1 MLVLI
6 TGGSGSGKSEYAENL
21 AMSLGEQRVYLATMI
36 AYGEEGHKRVA
47 RHRKM
52 REHKNFRTIECPVNL
67 ETIPDTGIN
76 ADTVVL
82 LECMSNLVA
91 NEMFPAGGESCTGRE
106 VADKILCGI
115 ERLIGRCGHLVVV
128 TNEVFSDGNSY
139 GCEMEQYIKT
149 LGQINVRLASMAEQV
164 TEVVC
169 GIPIDYGKGSR

>member
-21 AMSLGEQRVYLATMI
+21 AMSLGEQRVYLATMMV
-36 AYGEEGHKRVA
+36 YGEEGHKRVA

-52 REHKNFRTIECPVNL
+52 REHKNFRTVERPVDL
-67 ETIPDTGIN
+67 ETIPDSVID
-76 ADTVVL
+76 ADAVVL

-91 NEMFPAGGESCTGRE
+91 NEMFPGEGEGRTDRE
-106 VADKILCGI
+106 VADKIAGGI
-115 ERLIGRCGHLVVV
+115 ERLIRRCSHLVVV

-139 GCEMEQYIKT
+139 GCEMEQYIRA
-149 LGQINVRLASMAEQV
+149 LGQINVWLASMADQV

-169 GIPIDYGKGSR
+169 GIPIDYGKEPG

>member
-21 AMSLGEQRVYLATMI
+21 TMSLGEQRVYIATMI
-36 AYGEEGHKRVA
+36 VYGEEGHRRVE

-52 REHKNFRTIECPVNL
+52 REYKQFCTVECPSDL
-67 ETIPDTGIN
+67 ETIPDFAITKD
-76 ADTVVL
+76 AVVL

-91 NEMFPAGGESCTGRE
+91 NEMFPAEGASRTVSE
-106 VADKILCGI
+106 VVDKIKDGM
-115 ERLIGRCGHLVVV
+115 ERLIRRCGHLVVV

-139 GCEMEQYIKT
+139 SPEMVQYIRA
-149 LGQINVRLASMAEQV
+149 LGQLNVWLASIADQV

-169 GIPIDYGKGSR
+169 GIPVAYGKEQR